1 MKRSVYSG
9 CQGEPSTKKEN
20 QSGQCQQWWR
30 REGSCREEEV
40 RGASPRRCPRRLQRE
55 GCSEKGT
62 ARRLCINLHS
72 LIFCLEHQL
81 HPRLN

>member
-1 MKRSVYSG
+1 MKRSVHNG

-40 RGASPRRCPRRLQRE
+40 RGASPRRCLRRLQGKDVQRRE
-55 GCSEKGT
+55 PHGGSV
-62 ARRLCINLHS
+62 LICIH
-72 LIFCLEHQL
+72 
-81 HPRLN
+81 